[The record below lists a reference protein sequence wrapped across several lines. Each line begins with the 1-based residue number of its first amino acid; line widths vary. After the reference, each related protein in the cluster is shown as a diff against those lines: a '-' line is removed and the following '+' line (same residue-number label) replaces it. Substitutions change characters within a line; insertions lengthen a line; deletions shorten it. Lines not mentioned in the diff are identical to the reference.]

1 MSTYTESWLSG
12 PHSTSFYTRL
22 YTPASSPSSPK
33 GVLVFIHGFIEH
45 VGRYEHAHNAWA
57 ARGFAV
63 FAFDQR
69 GFGRTALDAKR
80 SKGSSYGKTSGP
92 DRMGDVQ
99 WAVRHAKETFPD
111 VPVFLMGHS
120 MVRYPGHPRHPLERA
135 MLMISSFFL
144 DTVGRWYCARFPN
157 TFGRAA

>member
-22 YTPASSPSSPK
+22 YTPASSSSPSSPK

-92 DRMGDVQ
+92 ERMGDVQ

-111 VPVFLMGHS
+111 APVFLMGHS
-120 MVRYPGHPRHPLERA
+120 MVCYLERRRHPRERA
-135 MLMISSFFL
+135 MLMVSSFFL
-144 DTVGRWYCARFPN
+144 LL
-157 TFGRAA
+157 